1 MVLRLDRRTFLRMS
15 GYGTAALALG
25 QIMNCRKES
34 DRPPNIVYILAD
46 DMGYGDVT
54 CLNPESRIPTPHMD
68 RLAAEGVVF
77 TDAHSGSA
85 VCTPTRYGILTGRYC
100 WRTRLQKG
108 VLWGYSSP
116 LIPPERETVASF
128 LKAHGYATACVGKW
142 HLGLGWR
149 DSEGRMTEKEDDV
162 DYSRSIFGG
171 PCDLGFDYFFGIP
184 ASLDMIP
191 YVYVENDR
199 IVAPPTETIGG
210 TEGYEFYRAGPIA
223 PGFRHDKVLT
233 VCTDKAVQFINA
245 HVQANPNQPFFLYF
259 PLSAPH
265 TPILPSSEFQG
276 KSAAGPYGDFVH
288 QCDFAV
294 SEVMVA
300 LERLGKTENTL
311 FIVTSDNGCSPM
323 ADFDDLAKRGHFP
336 SFVYRGY
343 KADIYEGGHRIPFI
357 ARWPKKIAAGRTC
370 SNTICLT
377 DLMATTADILGEQLS
392 DEIAEDSMSLLPDF
406 LGTARAPV
414 REAIVHHSINGSFSI
429 RRKQWKL
436 ELCPGSGGWSYPQPE
451 KARELGL
458 PEIQL
463 YDLSTDIGEKN
474 NVFDSHPEVAG
485 ELLNLLREYVA
496 RGRSTPGIPQANDV
510 PVNIKKE

>member
-1 MVLRLDRRTFLRMS
+1 MALRLDRRAFLRMS

-25 QIMNCRKES
+25 QIMNCRSEI

-68 RLAAEGVVF
+68 RLATEGVVF

-149 DSEGRMTEKEDDV
+149 DSEGRMTEKEDAV
-162 DYSRSIFGG
+162 DYSRSVFGG

-199 IVAPPTETIGG
+199 IIAPPTETIAG

-223 PGFRHDKVLT
+223 PGFRHNEVLP
-233 VCTDKAVQFINA
+233 VCTDKAVKFINA
-245 HVQANPNQPFFLYF
+245 HAQANPNQPFFLYF

-265 TPILPSSEFQG
+265 TPILPSLEFQG

-294 SEVMVA
+294 SEVMAA

-323 ADFDDLAKRGHFP
+323 ADFNDLAERGHFP
-336 SFVYRGY
+336 SFIYRGH

-357 ARWPKKIAAGRTC
+357 ARWPKKIAAGRT
-370 SNTICLT
+370 SGSTICLT
-377 DLMATTADILGEQLS
+377 DLMATTADIL
-392 DEIAEDSMSLLPDF
+392 DERLPDNTAEDSVSLLPDF
-406 LGTARAPV
+406 LETARETG
-414 REAIVHHSINGSFSI
+414 REAVVHHSINGSFSI
-429 RRKQWKL
+429 RRGRWKL
-436 ELCPGSGGWSYPQPE
+436 ELCSGSGGWSYPKPE
-451 KARELGL
+451 EARELGL
-458 PEIQL
+458 PEMQL

-485 ELLNLLREYVA
+485 KLLHMLQDYVD
-496 RGRSTPGIPQANDV
+496 RGRSTPGISQTNDV
-510 PVNIKKE
+510 LVNIKKE